1 MRHMSAEHYL
11 LAKSLLLRQVPAM
24 ILAARIFLVVISAL
38 MLSAPAAHAAMTI
51 APEHAAVESAGHCP
65 SDQAVCLDLEF
76 SNDHAADHEQSSS
89 CCAMSCHAAVQP
101 CFEHSTFLAVVRMSQ
116 IPGLSR
122 DLTASLIGSLE
133 RPPRIS

>member
-1 MRHMSAEHYL
+1 
-11 LAKSLLLRQVPAM
+11 M